1 MIAEH
6 RLPLALKMCESIE
19 REKVFA
25 IHTSDK
31 ELLAIIYKELLQMNK
46 KKAAEAAKS
55 LRVRL
60 CETP

>member
-1 MIAEH
+1 
-6 RLPLALKMCESIE
+6 MCESIE